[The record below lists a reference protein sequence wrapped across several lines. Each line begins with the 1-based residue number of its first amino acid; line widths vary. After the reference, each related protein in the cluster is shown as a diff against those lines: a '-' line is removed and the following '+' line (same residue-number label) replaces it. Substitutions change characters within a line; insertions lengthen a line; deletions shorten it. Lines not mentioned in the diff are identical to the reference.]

1 MTHTRTA
8 CVLVIGNEVLS
19 GRTRDANIPML
30 GTGLAELGIVLREAR
45 IVPDIHEGIVST
57 LNDVR
62 DRFDIV
68 FTTGGIGPTHDDITA
83 EAVAAAFGVELEQNP
98 DAEARLRAYYGS
110 ENLTPA
116 RLRMARIP
124 AGAELVD
131 NPVSHAP
138 GFHIGNVYVL
148 AGVPRIAAACF
159 DLLKARLAGGKAIVS
174 RAVSASMRE
183 SDLAGPLEVIQN
195 IFPDVDI
202 GSYPFMTPVGYG
214 VSIVARGTDPEQL
227 DRVATAVADAMR
239 TLGAEP
245 AFADH
250 AARADGSP

>member
-1 MTHTRTA
+1 MTHPRTA

-30 GTGLAELGIVLREAR
+30 GTGLAELGIALREAR

-98 DAEARLRAYYGS
+98 DAEGRLRAYYGS

-138 GFHIGNVYVL
+138 GFRIGNVYVL

-159 DLLKARLAGGKAIVS
+159 DLLKSRLAGGKAIVS

-195 IFPDVDI
+195 SFPDVDI

-250 AARADGSP
+250 AAGADGSS